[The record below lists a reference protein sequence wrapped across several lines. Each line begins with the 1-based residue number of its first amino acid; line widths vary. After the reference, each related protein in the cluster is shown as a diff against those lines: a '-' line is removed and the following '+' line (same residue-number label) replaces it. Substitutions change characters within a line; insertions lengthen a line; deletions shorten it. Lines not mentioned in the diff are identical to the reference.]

1 MAQWL
6 RFCTYTEGGMDSI
19 PGSRSKIL
27 NVAWH
32 SRKKKK
38 KQLFFPKLIIYL
50 EDKYCLRSFLYTTV
64 LGIMPFLDILNC

>member
-19 PGSRSKIL
+19 PGSRSKIP

-32 SRKKKK
+32 SQKKN
-38 KQLFFPKLIIYL
+38 LFFSKLIIYL